1 MNWNQI
7 NEKYP
12 KAFWEWLGGEQGDEV
27 ISVSHGLT
35 HTEVRYRENGT
46 DADSFASFGNMSE
59 LKHMPYNFDKLG
71 IHIDAYF
78 LSSSIEVLREYAG
91 QNIDK
96 PFAVSV
102 HWDEAW
108 DSDETFPDRLSA
120 LKAGVEKAFE
130 IREEQLNK
138 L

>member
-1 MNWNQI
+1 MNWKQI

-12 KAFWEWLGGEQGDEV
+12 KAFLEWVNNNEAEQIKSLTPFPISKGDDDCYFVTEKGHNLW
-27 ISVSHGLT
+27 IWSK
-35 HTEVRYRENGT
+35 HTYQ
-46 DADSFASFGNMSE
+46 
-59 LKHMPYNFDKLG
+59 LPHYFDTLG

-78 LSSSIEVLREYAG
+78 LSSSIEIIREYTG
-91 QNIDK
+91 QKIDK

-102 HWDEAW
+102 HWDMAW
-108 DSDETFPDRLSA
+108 DEDETFPDRLSA

-138 L
+138 I